1 MFAGTD
7 AGGNLSGAGE
17 RPEDYEELPEGSPAW
32 VSLSA
37 GALAGIAEHTIT
49 YPFDSI
55 KVYLCSIE
63 INRC

>member
-1 MFAGTD
+1 MFQGTD
-7 AGGNLSGAGE
+7 SVNLVSPGAPD

-55 KVYLCSIE
+55 KVRFL
-63 INRC
+63 N